1 MTTLGQIKDDSFSL
15 SLSLSLQ
22 PDLSTSPNC
31 IVTYKD
37 IPLQTAQGEV
47 HVSSLTGAKIR

>member
-1 MTTLGQIKDDSFSL
+1 MTTSGQIKDD

-31 IVTYKD
+31 VVTYKD

-47 HVSSLTGAKIR
+47 HVSTLTGAKIR